1 MMKKQPTLEQAMQRL
16 DEIVKQMDDGGLPLE
31 DALKLFEEGTGLVRL
46 CDGKLRDARLKV
58 ETLSQGLEPKP
69 QEVSEA

>member
-1 MMKKQPTLEQAMQRL
+1 MKKQPTLEQAMQRL
-16 DEIVKQMDDGGLPLE
+16 DEIVKQLDDGGLPLE

>member
-1 MMKKQPTLEQAMQRL
+1 MKKQPTLEQAMQRL